1 MEINIYN
8 SAKLLNDTIETL
20 SLLTPE
26 DLDKL
31 QDAIEEEAEQ
41 RKNQRFIELRK
52 NAINALRDYFQAG
65 GCIIDNNDSYSLG
78 LDDDRLLLEDEN
90 YIYLRVA

>member
-20 SLLTPE
+20 SLLTSE

-31 QDAIEEEAEQ
+31 QDAIEEEEAK
-41 RKNQRFIELRK
+41 RHDQRFIELRE
-52 NAINALRDYFQAG
+52 NAIKALRDYFQEG
-65 GCIIDNNDSYSLG
+65 GCIVDDNDSYSLG
-78 LDDDRLLLEDEN
+78 LDDDRLLLEDDN
-90 YIYLRVA
+90 YIYLK